1 MKRKASQTKVP
12 LVLIAGIGKEILDHT
27 QKLSSGHN
35 FGVYIHWSYIDPY
48 TYTYLKIINF
58 ILKSRVSHQ

>member
-1 MKRKASQTKVP
+1 M
-12 LVLIAGIGKEILDHT
+12 GKEILDHT
-27 QKLSSGHN
+27 QKLRPEHN

-58 ILKSRVSHQ
+58 I